1 MNPDK
6 WFTEGAQAPF
16 DQKIIGI
23 DPDQKVTNKTPLR
36 PFRKDR
42 DRYWT
47 PDEVRDHC
55 ALGYTYPE
63 IQPWKPESQTGGQFD
78 RAKSISMIL
87 TVINEKYGQCRQES
101 LDILHDAQRAG
112 SDASSPA
119 TAVAIAAANG
129 SPATA
134 IARAHSSPAACDS
147 GVSRVPGG
155 MRITADGHAIETND
169 FAISVRY
176 SRFAFGGHPFNIEIC
191 LAPAD
196 SAQPRDPAR
205 DYIANVYNFS
215 SPATIDG
222 REVCSNCTTLQGQ
235 NLKVSSYVPVNV
247 LLNKLLQEHSL
258 PSLDTNVVTNAL
270 QRLYWRVVKV
280 GLAPLVSFLSL
291 TTIQYGKEVSVDQ
304 LQSLDLQIIVSM
316 SSATHHKDPSRP
328 SGFDKFEVI
337 PSLGC
342 GSQDSDGSLPSL
354 NSSGGIAQDTTRM

>member
-1 MNPDK
+1 
-6 WFTEGAQAPF
+6 
-16 DQKIIGI
+16 
-23 DPDQKVTNKTPLR
+23 
-36 PFRKDR
+36 
-42 DRYWT
+42 
-47 PDEVRDHC
+47 
-55 ALGYTYPE
+55 
-63 IQPWKPESQTGGQFD
+63 
-78 RAKSISMIL
+78 MIL